1 MAARWNPGGRVLN
14 ASAVTAVN
22 DQLGSDLASLK
33 INRDEPSGPSGVS
46 KLLRI
51 LVILAVAGGIA
62 FFGYSKLGTR
72 IYKQPVTITEVALI
86 SPAQSLVLA
95 TSTGYV
101 VPQSWSKVGAKIP
114 GRLARV
120 LVKEGDVVKAGDVIA
135 ELEGADQRSSVAA
148 AQSRVLVSRAAVET
162 ARANLAE
169 VKMQVDRVR
178 PLVQK
183 EALPR
188 TQLEDLESRHKVM
201 MEAVRAA
208 EAQVAASAAEVEPL
222 KVVFKERLILAPIN
236 GTVIAK
242 PAMAG
247 ETVGPQLTGV
257 ANIAEIA
264 DFASIVVE
272 VDVPEARLGLIQVG
286 GPAEIVLDAY
296 PTRRYRGVVSDL
308 GKRVNRAKASV
319 VVKVKFKDTL
329 EGVLPDMSA
338 RVSFLREEL
347 KQESLQ
353 AKAKKV
359 VHSEAVAERDG
370 VKFLYVVEDGKLH
383 AVNVS
388 VGPVVGS
395 SVELLDGPPVG
406 ARVVRNPTSDN
417 FEGQRIKESEK

>member
-1 MAARWNPGGRVLN
+1 VK
-14 ASAVTAVN
+14 
-22 DQLGSDLASLK
+22 DQLSSDLASLQ
-33 INRDEPSGPSGVS
+33 ISRDEPPGESAGRKGV
-46 KLLRI
+46 
-51 LVILAVAGGIA
+51 VWVVVLAVLGAAGFLA
-62 FFGYSKLGTR
+62 YRKVSPR
-72 IYKQPVTITEVALI
+72 IYKQPVAVTEVAMV
-86 SPAQSLVLA
+86 SPAQSLVVA

-101 VPQSWSKVGAKIP
+101 VPQSLSKVGAKVP

-148 AQSRVLVSRAAVET
+148 AQSKVLMARASLET

-169 VKMQVDRVR
+169 VKQRADRAR
-178 PLVQK
+178 ALVQK
-183 EALPR
+183 EAMPR
-188 TQLEDLESRHKVM
+188 TELEDLEARQKVLA
-201 MEAVRAA
+201 EGVRAA
-208 EAQVAASAAEVEPL
+208 EAQVAVAQAEVEPL
-222 KVVFKERLILAPIN
+222 RVVLKERLILAPIN
-236 GTVIAK
+236 GTVITK

-272 VDVPEARLGLIQVG
+272 VDVPEARLGLVQVG

-296 PTRRYRGVVSDL
+296 PTRRYRGTTVEL
-308 GKRVNRAKASV
+308 GKRVNRAKGSV
-319 VVKVKFKDTL
+319 IVKVRFKDTL

-347 KQESLQ
+347 QQEALKQRPKKMVASEAIVDLNG
-353 AKAKKV
+353 AKA
-359 VHSEAVAERDG
+359 
-370 VKFLYVVEDGKLH
+370 LYVVEDGKLR

-388 VGPVVGS
+388 VGAPAGG

-406 ARVVRNPTSDN
+406 AKVVRNPSADN
-417 FEGQRIKESEK
+417 FDGQRIKQAE